1 MSKTMKICI
10 GAGVTILIVAA
21 VILGVLLAAYP
32 LGVSSTPATTM
43 PVSPVTEDVTT
54 GLSAEPISSSE
65 QISLKAFATTSTDE
79 SGEEVSSVTLTATIS
94 PAEAAEFVKCDWT
107 LAWEQA
113 PINGANPVEN
123 YISMTV
129 PEDGSKTITLTLVQ
143 EFLSDS
149 ARVTCTIRGT
159 SYQASVLVKN
169 TSEPTFVIP
178 NDYTIFGNYL
188 GSYYDEELG
197 ETIHCYD
204 RNQNNFVEGSWS
216 GIFAFPNNLSKLK
229 LQNAKGYVSEDWQL
243 TGIANHAIASQ
254 EVVGGLTVTV
264 QQYEYSIIGGL
275 GDPIG
280 EPVSIDMANAPAD
293 ENLLAIYNYIIEG
306 GELTEG
312 DEMHVKNGEVIEET
326 IASTADAHYKITSID
341 GAMIYK
347 HSVNFTAAIM
357 NGETVVSQKTVPL
370 TIFVRLVDVDGIEIG
385 GGDDFGEVIL

>member
-1 MSKTMKICI
+1 MSKTMKIRI

-32 LGVSSTPATTM
+32 LGVFSTPATTM
-43 PVSPVTEDVTT
+43 PVSPATEEVTT

-129 PEDGSKTITLTLVQ
+129 PEDGSKTVTLTLIQ

-149 ARVTCTIRGT
+149 AKVTCTIRGT

-169 TSEPTFVIP
+169 TSEPSFVVP
-178 NDYTIFGNYL
+178 NDYTLFGSYL

-204 RNQNNFVEGSWS
+204 RNNGGFSLGLLWTQGQ
-216 GIFAFPNNLSKLK
+216 LSKLE

-243 TGIANHAIASQ
+243 TGRAATMSSQ
-254 EVVGGLTVTV
+254 EVVGGQTVTV
-264 QQYEYSIIGGL
+264 QQCEYSIISGL

-280 EPVSIDMANAPAD
+280 EPVAIDMANAPTD
-293 ENLLAIYNYIIEG
+293 ENLLAIFNYIIEG
-306 GELTEG
+306 GEIAEG
-312 DEMHVKNGEVIEET
+312 DEMHVKNGEVIEEA
-326 IASTADAHYKITSID
+326 IAAAADAHYKITSID

-347 HSVNFTAAIM
+347 HSAYFTAAIM

>member
-43 PVSPVTEDVTT
+43 PVSPATEEVTT

-129 PEDGSKTITLTLVQ
+129 PEDGSKTVTLTLIQ

-149 ARVTCTIRGT
+149 AKVTCTIRGT

-169 TSEPTFVIP
+169 TSEPSFVVP
-178 NDYTIFGNYL
+178 NDYTLFGSYL

-204 RNQNNFVEGSWS
+204 RNNGGFSLGLLWNQGQ
-216 GIFAFPNNLSKLK
+216 LSKLE

-243 TGIANHAIASQ
+243 TGRAATMSSQ
-254 EVVGGLTVTV
+254 EAVGGQTVTV
-264 QQYEYSIIGGL
+264 QQCEYSIIGGL

-280 EPVSIDMANAPAD
+280 EPVAIDMANAPAD
-293 ENLLAIYNYIIEG
+293 ENLLAIYNYIIKG
-306 GELTEG
+306 GEITEG
-312 DEMHVKNGEVIEET
+312 DEMHVKNGEVIEEA
-326 IASTADAHYKITSID
+326 IAPTADAHYKITSID

>member
-43 PVSPVTEDVTT
+43 PVSPATEEVTT

-113 PINGANPVEN
+113 PINGSNPVEN

-129 PEDGSKTITLTLVQ
+129 PEDGSKTVTLTLVQ

-149 ARVTCTIRGT
+149 AIVTCTIRGT

-169 TSEPTFVIP
+169 TSEPTFVVVTNHESLNGYI
-178 NDYTIFGNYL
+178 
-188 GSYYDEELG
+188 GSYYDDELN
-197 ETIHCYD
+197 ETVYVVNSDWSIED
-204 RNQNNFVEGSWS
+204 IAGNFFSYFEMLG
-216 GIFAFPNNLSKLK
+216 LE
-229 LQNAKGYVSEDWQL
+229 LQNEKGYVSDDWEIVGF
-243 TGIANHAIASQ
+243 TGVKPTEIVRLGSLYLSLQKYNWNGI
-254 EVVGGLTVTV
+254 VVG
-264 QQYEYSIIGGL
+264 SAD
-275 GDPIG
+275 GDPIT
-280 EPVSIDMANAPAD
+280 IDFNNAPSD
-293 ENLLAIYNYIIEG
+293 NKLLEIYNYIEDGGRLAVGDQIYVGDDDIKVNPKPSAVSFGEYDLFVLTAVEG
-306 GELTEG
+306 GMVYKCTAYCQARLQNTQTIKDLPCTIYVRVENFG
-312 DEMHVKNGEVIEET
+312 DIE
-326 IASTADAHYKITSID
+326 IDID
-341 GAMIYK
+341 G
-347 HSVNFTAAIM
+347 S
-357 NGETVVSQKTVPL
+357 GE
-370 TIFVRLVDVDGIEIG
+370 I
-385 GGDDFGEVIL
+385 IL

>member
-43 PVSPVTEDVTT
+43 PVSPVTEEVTT

-107 LAWEQA
+107 LTWEQA

-178 NDYTIFGNYL
+178 KDYTIFGNYL
-188 GSYYDEELG
+188 GSYYDDELG

-216 GIFAFPNNLSKLK
+216 GILAVPNNLSKLE

-243 TGIANHAIASQ
+243 TGIENHAHEI
-254 EVVGGLTVTV
+254 VGGQTVTV
-264 QQYEYSIIGGL
+264 QQYEYSIIGGF

-280 EPVSIDMANAPAD
+280 EPVAIDMANAPTD

-306 GELTEG
+306 GAIAEG
-312 DEMHVKNGEVIEET
+312 DEMHVKNGEMIEEA
-326 IASTADAHYKITSID
+326 IAVTADAHYKITSIA
-341 GAMIYK
+341 GTMIHKY
-347 HSVNFTAAIM
+347 SAYFTAAIM
-357 NGETVVSQKTVPL
+357 NGETVASQKSVPL
-370 TIFVRLVDVDGIEIG
+370 TIFVRLVDIDGIEIG

>member
-107 LAWEQA
+107 LTWDLA

-188 GSYYDEELG
+188 GSYYDDELG

-216 GIFAFPNNLSKLK
+216 GILAVPNNLSKLE

-243 TGIANHAIASQ
+243 TGIENHAHEI
-254 EVVGGLTVTV
+254 VGGQTVTV
-264 QQYEYSIIGGL
+264 QQYEYSIIGGF

-280 EPVSIDMANAPAD
+280 EPVAIDMANAPTD

-306 GELTEG
+306 GAIAEG
-312 DEMHVKNGEVIEET
+312 DEMHVKNGEMIEEA
-326 IASTADAHYKITSID
+326 IAVTADAHYKITSIA
-341 GAMIYK
+341 GTMIHKY
-347 HSVNFTAAIM
+347 SAYFTAAIM
-357 NGETVVSQKTVPL
+357 NGETVASQKSVPL
-370 TIFVRLVDVDGIEIG
+370 TIFVRLVDIDGIEIG